1 MGTVTG
7 RRGRPRKDLTP
18 LDREKMQLTDDIV
31 NKLKY
36 NAKLTDEQIF
46 ILKQTL
52 DDTFKSYDLEK
63 QEGADERSIQD
74 INNEAMK
81 DFLQS
86 KRAESKSKTTIYNY
100 GNELSKLF
108 LVINK
113 DYRQITAQD
122 IREYMDYRREHDE
135 VKPITIQNIR
145 MYLMS
150 FYKWAV
156 IDERILRN
164 PMDKIGT
171 IKREQKVIETFT
183 DEEVEMLRCACKNER
198 DLAIID
204 VLSSSGMRV
213 SELTGLNRKDINFET
228 GEVKVFGKGSKER
241 ICFLTGR
248 AKIHLKWYLES
259 RVDDNEALFVTS
271 KKPYTRITKNGVE
284 YALKELG
291 KASGLAVSER
301 VFPHKFRATL
311 ATNMINKGADIAD
324 IQHILGHQSCDTTLQ
339 CYAKMEKD
347 TIKKAHRTYIN

>member
-1 MGTVTG
+1 MGRTQI

-18 LDREKMQLTDDIV
+18 LDREKMQLTDDII
-31 NKLKY
+31 NKLRY
-36 NAKLTDEQIF
+36 NAKLSDEQIF
-46 ILKQTL
+46 LLKQTL

-63 QEGADERSIQD
+63 QENAEERSIQD
-74 INNEAMK
+74 INNEAMR

-108 LVINK
+108 LIINK

-122 IREYMDYRREHDE
+122 IREYMDYRREHDG
-135 VKPITIQNIR
+135 VRPVTIQNIR

-204 VLSSSGMRV
+204 LLSSSGMRV
-213 SELTGLNRKDINFET
+213 SELTGLNKRDVNFET

-291 KASGLAVSER
+291 KNSGLPVSER

-311 ATNMINKGADIAD
+311 ATNMLNKGADIAD
-324 IQHILGHQSCDTTLQ
+324 IQHLLGHQSCETTLT
-339 CYAKMEKD
+339 CYARMETD
-347 TIKKAHRTYIN
+347 TLKKAHTTYVS

>member
-1 MGTVTG
+1 MARTAI
-7 RRGRPRKDLTP
+7 RRGRPKKDITP
-18 LDREKMQLTDDIV
+18 LDREKMQLTDDII
-31 NKLKY
+31 NKLRY

-46 ILKQTL
+46 LLKQTL

-63 QEGADERSIQD
+63 QEGGDDRSIQD
-74 INNEAMK
+74 INNEAMR

-108 LVINK
+108 LIINK

-122 IREYMDYRREHDE
+122 IREYMDYRREHDG

-156 IDERILRN
+156 IDERIMRN

-204 VLSSSGMRV
+204 LLSSSGMRV
-213 SELTGLNRKDINFET
+213 SELTGLNKRDVNFET
-228 GEVKVFGKGSKER
+228 GEVKVYGKGAKER

-291 KASGLAVSER
+291 KSSGLSVTER

-311 ATNMINKGADIAD
+311 ATNMLNKGADIAD
-324 IQHILGHQSCDTTLQ
+324 IQRILGHQSCDTTLQ

-347 TIKKAHRTYIN
+347 TIKKAHNTYIR